1 MNTSCHRFGLA
12 GLLLVLSL
20 AAPARAADT
29 FNSVCLSEVLADNRR
44 GLPDE
49 NGGRSGWIELHNGGP
64 APVNLN
70 GWFLTDNPAH
80 LAKWRFPGVGLLPDK
95 QLVVFAS
102 GKNRTNDLARLH
114 TSFQLAKNG
123 GYLALVNPATNVV
136 SELFFT
142 RLPADVS
149 FGSVRGESGV
159 RGPFAQPT
167 PGRPNLSG
175 GAGFAPE
182 VSFSRPGGNF
192 TASFTLELK
201 SRTTGF
207 RGRSADVIRYT
218 LDGSLPSTN
227 SPAYTAPLV
236 ITNTT
241 HLRARAYQAG
251 LLPGPPRSEA
261 YLRLSTNVLGFTSTL
276 PVLIMD
282 TFGKDVPV
290 AAHANFVRLSV
301 FEPVKGKTSLTNAPV
316 LTTRG
321 GFRARGSSSLGM
333 AQQSFAVQFMDEFN
347 QDKPQPF
354 AGLPADSE
362 WVLYAPNG
370 FDPGMIHNPFIHQLS
385 RELGRYSP
393 RTRFV
398 EVYVVRSNDD
408 VGSAH
413 YHGVHV
419 LEEKIK
425 IGPQRVAIDHLNAED
440 SQPPQVTGGYLLKF
454 DRPGPA
460 EQGFGAGGAGMIYV
474 EPKEQ
479 TILLPQRTPQRQYLH
494 NYFNDFGRALHGPK
508 WLDPAAGYRAYFDV
522 DAAIDYHAVEVLSGN
537 VDFQSYSAYLHK
549 PRGGKIVW
557 GPHWDFDRALGS
569 NDGRDANPRH
579 WNTGGFFGGPWWPRL
594 FSDPDFWQQW
604 VDRWHDLR
612 LTHFSVTNLNRLA
625 DQLRDEVRE
634 AQPRE
639 QQRWGLQ
646 PRGGSYQA
654 EIEVMKNWLSNR
666 VDFIDQQFVPPPR
679 LLREDG
685 RNAGFRLTARTNAA
699 IYYTLDGSDPRLA
712 QGMISSNAV
721 RYSNSIPFLAKGRV
735 TARAYD
741 VNQRQP
747 GGPPISTPWS
757 APVAA
762 EFGTGSP
769 RAPRP
774 ARTP

>member
-1 MNTSCHRFGLA
+1 M
-12 GLLLVLSL
+12 
-20 AAPARAADT
+20 
-29 FNSVCLSEVLADNRR
+29 
-44 GLPDE
+44 
-49 NGGRSGWIELHNGGP
+49 
-64 APVNLN
+64 
-70 GWFLTDNPAH
+70 
-80 LAKWRFPGVGLLPDK
+80 
-95 QLVVFAS
+95 
-102 GKNRTNDLARLH
+102 
-114 TSFQLAKNG
+114 
-123 GYLALVNPATNVV
+123 V

-149 FGSVRGESGV
+149 FGSVRGEPGV
-159 RGPFAQPT
+159 GGPFAQPT

-182 VSFSRPGGNF
+182 VSFSGPGGNF

-301 FEPVKGKTSLTNAPV
+301 FEPVKGKTSLTNAPT
-316 LTTRG
+316 LITRG

-370 FDPGMIHNPFIHQLS
+370 FGPGMIHNPFIHQLS

-408 VGSAH
+408 VGAAH

-419 LEEKIK
+419 LEEKVK

-494 NYFNDFGRALHGPK
+494 NYFNDFGRALCGPK
-508 WLDPAAGYRAYFDV
+508 WLDPPPATAH
-522 DAAIDYHAVEVLSGN
+522 IST
-537 VDFQSYSAYLHK
+537 
-549 PRGGKIVW
+549 W
-557 GPHWDFDRALGS
+557 
-569 NDGRDANPRH
+569 
-579 WNTGGFFGGPWWPRL
+579 TPRL
-594 FSDPDFWQQW
+594 IIM
-604 VDRWHDLR
+604 RWKCSAA
-612 LTHFSVTNLNRLA
+612 TWTSS
-625 DQLRDEVRE
+625 
-634 AQPRE
+634 P
-639 QQRWGLQ
+639 
-646 PRGGSYQA
+646 
-654 EIEVMKNWLSNR
+654 
-666 VDFIDQQFVPPPR
+666 
-679 LLREDG
+679 
-685 RNAGFRLTARTNAA
+685 TA
-699 IYYTLDGSDPRLA
+699 
-712 QGMISSNAV
+712 
-721 RYSNSIPFLAKGRV
+721 
-735 TARAYD
+735 
-741 VNQRQP
+741 
-747 GGPPISTPWS
+747 PISTNR
-757 APVAA
+757 AA
-762 EFGTGSP
+762 GKSSGGRTGTSTA
-769 RAPRP
+769 RS
-774 ARTP
+774 ARTTGATPTRATGTPEVSLAAPGGRGFSVIRISGSNGWTGGTTCA